1 VNATEIT
8 VPAEQLGT
16 AAGAD
21 VTCALP
27 LDRLDAGS
35 YLLRIDAA
43 RGGAAAHRDVRFSVR
58 K

>member
-1 VNATEIT
+1 